1 MRTAILGAGSLGTVI
16 GALLSKNGCQV
27 DLIDSFKEN
36 VDALNKHGAKVT
48 GFMDLIVPIKAYTP
62 DQLSGHYDLV
72 ILLTKQTTNKTA
84 LAAILPFLHDRSTV
98 CTLQNGIPEEA
109 VAGIVGRPRTV
120 GGTVGFGATWISPG
134 VSELTSTA
142 ATVENF
148 AFEIGEM
155 DGQQTDRILQ
165 VQKILSLVG
174 KTVILPDLMG
184 VRWSKLLMNATF
196 SGMSAAL
203 GCTFGNVL
211 DDHKAMQCLAHVAD
225 ETVKACHAS
234 GYRMVEMNGLNM
246 GRLELANHADI
257 PNKMPLY
264 HQVWD
269 KHRKLKASMLQ
280 DLEKGRPCE
289 IDYINGVVAQA
300 GKRLGIK
307 TPFNDKIIELV
318 KEAEARKG
326 VNDFS
331 YLSRFDTLL
340 AAFD

>member
-1 MRTAILGAGSLGTVI
+1 MRTAILGAGSLGIVI
-16 GALLSKNGCQV
+16 GALLTKKGCQV

-36 VDALNKHGAKVT
+36 VDVLNRHGATVT
-48 GFMDLIVPIKAYTP
+48 GFMEFTVPVKAYTP

-72 ILLTKQTTNKTA
+72 ILLTKQTTNKVA
-84 LAAILPFLHDRSTV
+84 LAQILPFLHEKSTI

-109 VAGIVGRPRTV
+109 VAAIAGQPRTV
-120 GGTVGFGATWISPG
+120 GGTVGFGATWLRPG

-155 DGQQTDRILQ
+155 DGQQTDRIVK
-165 VQKILSLVG
+165 VQEILSLVG
-174 KTVILPDLMG
+174 NTTILPALMD

-196 SGMSAAL
+196 SGMSATL
-203 GCTFGNVL
+203 SCTFGDVL
-211 DDHKAMQCLAHVAD
+211 DDDKAMQCLAHVAD
-225 ETVKACHAS
+225 ETVKACRAS
-234 GYRMVEMNGLNM
+234 GHRMVEMNGLHM
-246 GRLELANHADI
+246 ERLELANHADI
-257 PNKMPLY
+257 ANKMPLY

-269 KHRKLKASMLQ
+269 RHRNSKASMLQ

-289 IDYINGVVAQA
+289 IDYINGVVART
-300 GKRLGIK
+300 GKKFGIE

-326 VNDFS
+326 LNDFS
-331 YLSRFDTLL
+331 CLSRFDALL
-340 AAFD
+340 AAFE